1 MMSTYS
7 EIRRCWLT
15 GAATIALATA
25 AQSAGA
31 QTVDTPAIQPQGT
44 PPGTIQTDPVA
55 TDDNAASAT
64 QDIVVTGSRIRSQ
77 NLKSEAPIQS
87 VGEEAIE
94 RSGVSLASELLTDLP
109 QFGSTFG
116 NSNQN
121 SNTAAAGFNTGV
133 ELVNLRN
140 LGVQRTLV
148 LVNNRRHVGG
158 DPGTSSVDLNSI
170 PSSMISRIDVVTG
183 AASAVYGADAVSGVV
198 NIILKD
204 NVEDLTVSGRSGIS
218 SRGDGGQV
226 QFSAVM
232 GGRFADDRGRFTI
245 GAEYSRD
252 DGIIAGNRAYGL
264 ADGLNNRVDLAGG
277 STGIPGGTISG
288 GANGTFIFDLQNRLV
303 PAAGQP
309 LSETRYQRAPRRS
322 QLAANERFLLS
333 ANGRYSLI
341 DGDGGASRMEAYF
354 ETGYANARTRL
365 AIEPQVI
372 FFQGLPRLG
381 TEAESPA
388 DAPAI
393 PANNPFLLPLI
404 PTIGA
409 VPASGV
415 QVLRRISELGDRGIN
430 VERETFRIV
439 GGLRGELA
447 QGVNYDIYYQHG
459 TVRAVQEDTEVF
471 DRFRLAAALNVDN
484 NGTPTNLADDRCVD
498 ARYRSLGCIPLN
510 VFGVNSIS
518 PQFLAYAVIPSVS
531 VTKATQDVVSG
542 YISADLFS
550 LPGGKA
556 TIVGGG
562 EYRRES
568 VRYDPAASNL
578 DRSSSVRFLDASDGS
593 YTVTEQFGEVRL
605 PLLRDLPFVR
615 ALSLGGAARYSKY
628 STIGSEFTYNVRADW
643 MVDSWLRLR
652 GTTGTAVRAPNI
664 NELRAPQSRANST
677 AFDPCDRFTDTGAPI
692 TLSAVR
698 ATNCT
703 TALGALAATLNQ
715 TQIQRDTVASQNSG
729 NPNLTAE
736 KARTYTGGVVFTPQA
751 FLRGLSLSADYYQIK
766 IDRVIS
772 TLSVQDTVNQ
782 CYDQAGLPGV
792 FCDRV
797 SRDPVNGQLIG
808 VNNQLFNAA
817 TEEVQGVDVQ
827 LLYGLGLGNVGG
839 APARLNL
846 RGSYALLLKHDFVAR
861 AGAAVDRRVSQVGD
875 ARHRV
880 QAGATLALGSG
891 RFSWDTRFVSRSVAD
906 TTATGAAALNN
917 TVPRYFVHDAQISVD
932 ATRSLRL
939 DFGLQNVFDKQPP
952 IVTNPSR
959 TVSGGTIAGG
969 VYDVRGRYFYVS
981 GVARF

>member
-1 MMSTYS
+1 MSIHS
-7 EIRRCWLT
+7 IALCRWLLS
-15 GAATIALATA
+15 AATIAIAIA

-31 QTVDTPAIQPQGT
+31 QTVDTPAVQPQGT
-44 PPGTIQTDPVA
+44 PPGAIQTDPDAIDDAGAA
-55 TDDNAASAT
+55 TST
-64 QDIVVTGSRIRSQ
+64 DIVVTGSRIRSQ

-94 RSGVSLASELLTDLP
+94 RAGVALASELLTDLP

-170 PSSMISRIDVVTG
+170 PSSMIKRIDVVTG

-198 NIILKD
+198 NIVLKD
-204 NVEDLTVSGRSGIS
+204 DVEGLTVSGRSGIS
-218 SRGDGGQV
+218 SRGDGGQR
-226 QFSAVM
+226 QFSGVL
-232 GGRFADDRGRFTI
+232 GGQFADGRGRFTI
-245 GAEYSRD
+245 GAEYSDD
-252 DGIIAGNRAYGL
+252 DGVIAGDRAYGL

-277 STGIPGGTISG
+277 STGIPGGTITG
-288 GANGTFIFDLQNRLV
+288 GANGTFIFDSQNRLV
-303 PAAGQP
+303 RAAGQS
-309 LSETRYQRAPRRS
+309 LSETRYQRAPERS
-322 QLAANERFLLS
+322 QLAANERFLVS

-341 DGDGGASRMEAYF
+341 EGEGSTPRLEAYF
-354 ETGYANARTRL
+354 ETGYANARTKL
-365 AIEPQVI
+365 EIEPQVI

-381 TEAESPA
+381 TDAESPA

-409 VPASGV
+409 VPAAGV
-415 QVLRRISELGDRGIN
+415 QVLRRFSEVGNRAID

-447 QGVNYDIYYQHG
+447 EGVSYDVYYQHG

-484 NGTPTNLADDRCVD
+484 NGTPTILADDRCVD
-498 ARYRSLGCIPLN
+498 ARYRALGCVPLN
-510 VFGVNSIS
+510 VFGVNSIT
-518 PQFLAYAVIPSVS
+518 PQFLAYAMIPAVS
-531 VTKATQDVVSG
+531 VTKATQDVASG

-550 LPGGKA
+550 LPGGKV
-556 TIVGGG
+556 TVVGGA

-568 VRYDPAASNL
+568 VRYDPAGSNL

-593 YTVTEQFGEVRL
+593 YTVTEQFGEIRL

-615 ALSLGGAARYSKY
+615 SLSLGGAARYSNY
-628 STIGSEFTYNVRADW
+628 STIGREFTYNVRGDW
-643 MVDSWLRLR
+643 MVNDWLRLR

-664 NELRAPQSRANST
+664 NELRAPRSRANSS
-677 AFDPCDRFTDTGAPI
+677 AFDPCDRFADTGAAI
-692 TLSAVR
+692 ALSATR
-698 ATNCT
+698 AANCAT
-703 TALGALAATLNQ
+703 VLGPLAATLNQ
-715 TQIQRDTVASQNSG
+715 SQIQRDTVASQNSG
-729 NPNLTAE
+729 NPDLTAE
-736 KARTYTGGVVFTPQA
+736 KARTYTGGVVFTPQS

-766 IDRVIS
+766 IDKVIS
-772 TLSVQDTVNQ
+772 NLSVQDTVNQ
-782 CYDQAGLPGV
+782 CYDQVGLPAV

-797 SRDPVNGQLIG
+797 ARDPVNGQLIG

-817 TEEVQGVDVQ
+817 TEKVEGVDFQ
-827 LLYGLGLGNVGG
+827 LLYGLGLGPIGG

-861 AGAAVDRRVSQVGD
+861 EGAAVDRRVSQVGD

-880 QAGATLALGSG
+880 QAGATLGLGSG
-891 RFSWDTRFVSRSVAD
+891 RFSWDTRFVSRSIAD

-917 TVPRYFVHDAQISVD
+917 NVPKYFVHDAQLSVD
-932 ATRSLRL
+932 AARNLRL
-939 DFGLQNVFDKQPP
+939 DFGLQNVFDRQPP

-969 VYDVRGRYFYVS
+969 VYDVRGRFFYIS

>member
-1 MMSTYS
+1 MSS
-7 EIRRCWLT
+7 RS
-15 GAATIALATA
+15 IALCRWSVGVAALAIAIA
-25 AQSAGA
+25 AQPTSA
-31 QTVDTPAIQPQGT
+31 QTVDAPAIQPLGT
-44 PPGTIQTDPVA
+44 PPGTILTEPVA
-55 TDDNAASAT
+55 GDKADASAGE
-64 QDIVVTGSRIRSQ
+64 DIVITGSRIRSQ
-77 NLKSEAPIQS
+77 NLVSEAPIQS
-87 VGEEAIE
+87 VSEEAIE
-94 RSGVSLASELLTDLP
+94 RAGVTLASELLTDLP
-109 QFGSTFG
+109 QFGATFG
-116 NSNQN
+116 NSSQN

-170 PSSMISRIDVVTG
+170 PSSMIARVDVVTG

-198 NIILKD
+198 NIVLKD
-204 NVEDLTVSGRSGIS
+204 DVKGLQVSGRSGIS
-218 SRGDGGQV
+218 SRGDGGQR
-226 QFSAVM
+226 QFSAVL

-245 GAEYSRD
+245 GAEYSDD
-252 DGIIAGNRAYGL
+252 DGVIAGDRAYGL

-303 PAAGQP
+303 RAAGQP
-309 LSETRYQRAPRRS
+309 LIETRYQRAPERS
-322 QLAANERFLLS
+322 QLAANERFLVS

-341 DGDGGASRMEAYF
+341 EGEGRASRMEVYF
-354 ETGYANARTRL
+354 ETGYANTKTRL
-365 AIEPQVI
+365 QIEPQVI

-415 QVLRRISELGDRGIN
+415 QVLRRISELGNRSID

-439 GGLRGELA
+439 GGVRGELA
-447 QGVNYDIYYQHG
+447 PGVNYDVYYQHG
-459 TVRAVQEDTEVF
+459 TVRAVQEDTEVL
-471 DRFRLAAALNVDN
+471 DRYRLAAALNVDN
-484 NGTPTNLADDRCVD
+484 NGTPTILSDDRCAD
-498 ARYRSLGCIPLN
+498 ARFRALGCTPLN
-510 VFGVNSIS
+510 VFGINSIS
-518 PQFLAYAVIPSVS
+518 PAFLAYAQVPSVS
-531 VTKATQDVVSG
+531 VTKATQDVLSG
-542 YISADLFS
+542 YLSADVFA
-550 LPGGKA
+550 LPGGDV
-556 TIVGGG
+556 TVVGGA

-593 YTVTEQFGEVRL
+593 YTVTEQFAEVRL
-605 PLLRDLPFVR
+605 PLLRDRPFVR
-615 ALSLGGAARYSKY
+615 SLSLGGAARYSDY
-628 STIGSEFTYNVRADW
+628 STIGTEFTYNVRADW

-664 NELRAPQSRANST
+664 NELRAPRSRANSS
-677 AFDPCDRFTDTGAPI
+677 AFDPCDRFSDAGAPI
-692 TLSAVR
+692 TLSSTR
-698 ATNCT
+698 ATNCAT
-703 TALGALAATLNQ
+703 VLGALAATLNQ
-715 TQIQRDTVASQNSG
+715 SQIQRDTVASQNSG
-729 NPNLTAE
+729 NPDLTAE
-736 KARTYTGGVVFTPQA
+736 KARTYTGGVVLTPQS

-772 TLSVQDTVNQ
+772 NLSVQDTVNQ
-782 CYDQAGLPGV
+782 CYDQAGLPAV

-797 SRDPVNGQLIG
+797 ARDPVNGQLIG

-817 TEEVQGVDVQ
+817 TEEVAGVDVQ
-827 LLYGLGLGNVGG
+827 LLYGFGLGTFGE

-846 RGSYALLLKHDFVAR
+846 RGSYALLLKHDFIAR
-861 AGAAVDRRVSQVGD
+861 EGATVDRRVSQVGD

-880 QAGATLALGSG
+880 QGGGTIALGSG
-891 RFSWDTRFVSRSVAD
+891 RFSWDTRFVSRSIAD

-917 TVPRYFVHDAQISVD
+917 GVPEYFIHDAQVSVD
-932 ATRSLRL
+932 AARNLRL
-939 DFGLQNVFDKQPP
+939 DFGLQNVFDRQPP

-959 TVSGGTIAGG
+959 TVAGGTVAGG
-969 VYDVRGRYFYVS
+969 VYDVRGRFFYIS